1 MSFKA
6 IKNFEINGQKF
17 NIGDTVPNELI
28 EERLIRSKKVKSSEE
43 DFNGLITETPN
54 ENIIIEVVK
63 EIETPTIPEQIVEQK
78 VPELTETKNK
88 NKAK

>member
-88 NKAK
+88 KKAK